1 MRFIVTGTP
10 RSATRYGAKLLD
22 ALRVPCTH
30 EHTLRPLA
38 PVVDVLRW
46 WREAK
51 SGESSWMA
59 WTLLPVMPTSVPV
72 LHTIRDPWLVIDS
85 LANRNSILRPDQLQT
100 DVMTA
105 IRRIIDAYLP
115 EVFLHATCID
125 RAAAFVLGWNR
136 LIGERVPDR
145 CVYHVDRLDVPMVRN
160 MLEYLGVSRSDTDIA
175 NVLAAIPTEVN
186 GGYSIEDS
194 PRLSDP
200 VVARWIEQYAKEHNF
215 AGVVTRRMKDVP
227 DRQTPAELA
236 ARMTPGVLDRVNEYA
251 SRHGYQAMEVP
262 QLALVS

>member
-10 RSATRYGAKLLD
+10 RSATRYSANLLD

-38 PVVDVLRW
+38 PVVDVLQW
-46 WREAK
+46 WQESK

-59 WTLLPVMPTSVPV
+59 WTLLPLMPDAVPV
-72 LHTIRDPWLVIDS
+72 LHTIRNPWLVIDS
-85 LANRNSILRPDQLQT
+85 LANRNSILRPDQLRT
-100 DVMTA
+100 DVMTG
-105 IRRIIDAYLP
+105 IRRTIDTYLP
-115 EVFLHATCID
+115 EVFSRTTRID

-145 CVYHVDRLDVPMVRN
+145 FVYHVERLDVPTVCN
-160 MLEYLGVSRSDTDIA
+160 MLEYLGVSRSDAEIA
-175 NVLAAIPTEVN
+175 KALATVSTEVN
-186 GGYSIEDS
+186 GGYSIADA

-200 VVARWIEQYAKEHNF
+200 LVARWVEQYAKENGF
-215 AGVVTRRMKDVP
+215 AGVVPRVMKDVP

-236 ARMTPGVLDRVNEYA
+236 EKMSPEMLDQVNQYA
-251 SRHGYQAMEVP
+251 SRHGYPTVEVP
-262 QLALVS
+262 QLVS